1 MMRTVTSIAAALG
14 TTLMLT
20 PALAVELRECGS
32 IKDPHSRMECLERNT
47 VALNT
52 ALEAVTRELGA
63 AVKALEGKIARTQTA
78 LGKLDSVNITSN
90 AAEHRCIHDD
100 RNGGLNL
107 DSCSNSPGWKL
118 VPR

>member
-1 MMRTVTSIAAALG
+1 MRTATLIAAALG
-14 TTLMLT
+14 MAFMLT
-20 PALAVELRECGS
+20 PAHAIELRECGS

-47 VALNT
+47 VALST
-52 ALEAVTRELGA
+52 ALEAVTRELRA

-90 AAEHRCIHDD
+90 AAERRCIHDN
-100 RNGGLNL
+100 RNGGVDLEN
-107 DSCSNSPGWKL
+107 CSNSPGWGL